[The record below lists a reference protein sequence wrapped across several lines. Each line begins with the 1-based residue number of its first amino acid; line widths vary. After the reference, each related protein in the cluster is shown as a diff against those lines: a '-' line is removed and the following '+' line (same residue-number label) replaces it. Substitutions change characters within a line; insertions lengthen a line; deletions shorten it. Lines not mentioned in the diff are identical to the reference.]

1 MHALRLHKG
10 RGPGRDKA
18 REIRKLQQ
26 VTRQR
31 EARGTL
37 LQGLRSFLSADS
49 FMYGPLMESPPIVTT
64 LSDDSEP
71 HTPGNTTFVLV
82 TFSSL
87 ICALVHITSTAHM
100 SRLSLFSCVLVAT
113 FWFLRSNGCPWWQDC
128 WTDREQENGGVD
140 DDSSRDY
147 VNGEENDTN
156 SGKDIDNGHDESLL
170 RRKGGSRSNSKTV
183 VAVQHTSAHLTA
195 RTVLPPADG
204 SGTPSSTAQVPKPSR
219 NGT

>member
-49 FMYGPLMESPPIVTT
+49 FMYGPLLESPPTVTT

-71 HTPGNTTFVLV
+71 HTP
-82 TFSSL
+82 
-87 ICALVHITSTAHM
+87 
-100 SRLSLFSCVLVAT
+100 
-113 FWFLRSNGCPWWQDC
+113 
-128 WTDREQENGGVD
+128 DRKQEKGGFD

-147 VNGEENDTN
+147 LHGEENDTN
-156 SGKDIDNGHDESLL
+156 SGKDVDNGHDESLL
-170 RRKGGSRSNSKTV
+170 RRNRGSRSNSKTV
-183 VAVQHTSAHLTA
+183 VSVLHTSAQLTA

-204 SGTPSSTAQVPKPSR
+204 SHTPSSTAQVPKAPR

>member
-1 MHALRLHKG
+1 VEDVQIARTEVFATMHALRLHKG

-49 FMYGPLMESPPIVTT
+49 FMYGPLMESPPTVTT
-64 LSDDSEP
+64 LSEDSEP
-71 HTPGNTTFVLV
+71 HTPDG
-82 TFSSL
+82 
-87 ICALVHITSTAHM
+87 
-100 SRLSLFSCVLVAT
+100 
-113 FWFLRSNGCPWWQDC
+113 
-128 WTDREQENGGVD
+128 EQENGGFD
-140 DDSSRDY
+140 DDSSRDH

-156 SGKDIDNGHDESLL
+156 SGKDIDNGHDESLP
-170 RRKGGSRSNSKTV
+170 RRNRGSRSNSKTI
-183 VAVQHTSAHLTA
+183 VAVQHKSAHLTA